1 MVAASL
7 QQDALLP
14 QPVGGTA
21 PGAVLALVVH
31 AGLIAALAFGVDWRA
46 HAPDVVS
53 AELWAAVPQTAA
65 PPPPPAPEPAPAPA
79 PKPAP
84 QPAPAPPPPTKAE
97 APAPDI
103 TIERERQKAEA
114 AKRKLEA
121 EQKAEADRKKREQLE
136 ADRKEKAEKA
146 EKLAKAKAEQAA
158 KAKAEQAAKAAEER
172 LAQQREENLRR
183 MLAQAGSAGGTA
195 PAGTATTTAAPSAA
209 YAGLVRNAIRS
220 QLSYPGDLSQIT
232 RAAEIEV
239 NAAPGGSIISR
250 KLIKSSG
257 TRDFDEAVLR
267 AIDKAG
273 SLPRNPNGPVPATLI
288 ISFRP
293 ND

>member
-1 MVAASL
+1 MSTAAL

-21 PGAVLALVVH
+21 PGAALALVVH

-65 PPPPPAPEPAPAPA
+65 PPPPPAPEPTPAPA
-79 PKPAP
+79 PAP

-136 ADRKEKAEKA
+136 ADRKEKAD
-146 EKLAKAKAEQAA
+146 KLA

-195 PAGTATTTAAPSAA
+195 TAGTATTTAAPSAA

>member
-79 PKPAP
+79 PKPA
-84 QPAPAPPPPTKAE
+84 PTKAE

>member
-1 MVAASL
+1 MVAATL

-21 PGAVLALVVH
+21 PGAALALLVH
-31 AGLIAALAFGVDWRA
+31 TGLIAALAFGVDWRT

-65 PPPPPAPEPAPAPA
+65 PPPPPAPEPTPAPT
-79 PKPAP
+79 PAP
-84 QPAPAPPPPTKAE
+84 QPVPAPPPPAKAE

-121 EQKAEADRKKREQLE
+121 ERDKAEADRKKREQLE
-136 ADRKEKAEKA
+136 ADKKEKA
-146 EKLAKAKAEQAA
+146 EKLAKT
-158 KAKAEQAAKAAEER
+158 KAEQAAKAAEER
-172 LAQQREENLRR
+172 MAQQREENLRR
-183 MLAQAGSAGGTA
+183 ILDQAGSAGAA
-195 PAGTATTTAAPSAA
+195 PKGTATTTAAPSAA

-220 QLSYPGDLSQIT
+220 QLSYTGDLSQIA

-239 NAAPGGSIISR
+239 NAAPSGSIISR

-273 SLPRNPNGPVPATLI
+273 ELPRNPSGPVPATLI
-288 ISFRP
+288 IAFRP